1 MYISITLSAY
11 INVSTAFSEKH
22 NRLRDSRLSLVR
34 PSGGLRLVADK
45 TTKKKKIKP
54 RVDYEPR
61 SAHGRAVN
69 KENNICNTVRVSM
82 FQKLLAN
89 KHCRLPDSRLSL
101 IRPSGGLGLST
112 RKQKKT
118 RRS

>member
-1 MYISITLSAY
+1 MYISITLSTY
-11 INVSTAFSEKH
+11 INVSTAFGEKH

-61 SAHGRAVN
+61 LAHGRAVN
-69 KENNICNTVRVSM
+69 KG
-82 FQKLLAN
+82 F
-89 KHCRLPDSRLSL
+89 SRLVSTSCSGRLVFYVQTKDTPVML
-101 IRPSGGLGLST
+101 IMSIVRFSKLIGYLAGLNSVLIV
-112 RKQKKT
+112 
-118 RRS
+118 

>member
-11 INVSTAFSEKH
+11 INVSTAFGEKH
-22 NRLRDSRLSLVR
+22 NWLRDSRLSLAR

-45 TTKKKKIKP
+45 TTKKKKKIKP

-69 KENNICNTVRVSM
+69 KRQLEM
-82 FQKLLAN
+82 ELLT
-89 KHCRLPDSRLSL
+89 SSL
-101 IRPSGGLGLST
+101 FLY
-112 RKQKKT
+112 
-118 RRS
+118 

>member
-11 INVSTAFSEKH
+11 INVSTAFGEKH
-22 NRLRDSRLSLVR
+22 NRLRDSRLSLVW

-45 TTKKKKIKP
+45 TTKKKKKKIKP

-69 KENNICNTVRVSM
+69 NVKQSGNKFCCPLDENKVCFLVRPVIS
-82 FQKLLAN
+82 
-89 KHCRLPDSRLSL
+89 
-101 IRPSGGLGLST
+101 
-112 RKQKKT
+112 
-118 RRS
+118 